1 MRRVVGDFE
10 RAVRIDPTNEE
21 AKYNL
26 EYLLRLMDPSALRL
40 RIRENIPAYQAGR
53 TMPGGG
59 PSRQGQGY

>member
-26 EYLLRLMDPSALRL
+26 EYLLRLHGPERGAAQDPGEHPGLPPGTERAGGR
-40 RIRENIPAYQAGR
+40 PFAAGR
-53 TMPGGG
+53 
-59 PSRQGQGY
+59 GY